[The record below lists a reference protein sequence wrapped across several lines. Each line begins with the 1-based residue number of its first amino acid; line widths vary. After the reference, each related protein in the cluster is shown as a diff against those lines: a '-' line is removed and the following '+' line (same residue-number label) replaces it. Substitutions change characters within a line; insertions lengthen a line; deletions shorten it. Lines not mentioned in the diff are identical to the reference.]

1 MDVSYGKCVFLAWD
15 WLSSEDHSKVQ
26 RQVGD
31 GLLNDEASN
40 FFIQAEVVLQFYSYS
55 AS

>member
-1 MDVSYGKCVFLAWD
+1 VSAFVAWD
-15 WLSSEDHSKVQ
+15 WLSSEDHSKVFKMK

-31 GLLNDEASN
+31 GLSNNEASN
-40 FFIQAEVVLQFYSYS
+40 FFIQAEAVLHCYSYS